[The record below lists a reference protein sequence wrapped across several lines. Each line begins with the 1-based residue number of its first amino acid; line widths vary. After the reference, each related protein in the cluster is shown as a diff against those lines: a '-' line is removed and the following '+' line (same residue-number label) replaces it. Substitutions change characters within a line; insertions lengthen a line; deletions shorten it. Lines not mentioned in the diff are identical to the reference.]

1 MPFNH
6 QHAIPDST
14 PLNEADLEQARAITS
29 PDTEH
34 AINVALQLLA
44 RGETAQAVLVLLSKL
59 ALMDLRYQDAEAV
72 ISVLATHATNYAECV
87 AEGLIVIEE
96 EGEQQALARVIE
108 FVLEKRP
115 TTTLADLV
123 FRVKRLAVADAA
135 ALFSVDN

>member
-1 MPFNH
+1 MPFDH

-14 PLNEADLEQARAITS
+14 PLAEADLETVRAITT
-29 PDTEH
+29 PDTAH
-34 AINVALQLLA
+34 AIDTALHHLA
-44 RGETAQAVLVLLSKL
+44 GGNAAQAVLILISKL
-59 ALMDLRYQDAEAV
+59 ALMDLRHQDGEAV

-87 AEGLIVIEE
+87 AENLIVIEE
-96 EGEQQALARVIE
+96 EGEKQALARVIE